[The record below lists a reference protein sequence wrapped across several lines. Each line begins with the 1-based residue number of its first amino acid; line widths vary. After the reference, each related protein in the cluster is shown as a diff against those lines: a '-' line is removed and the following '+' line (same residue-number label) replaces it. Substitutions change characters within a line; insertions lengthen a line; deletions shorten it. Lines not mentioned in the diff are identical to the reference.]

1 MKMLLT
7 GMILLAFSCIPKEPA
22 PKEDPNLVLQ
32 NDLPEMLRE
41 NSGMIAYNDL
51 IWFINDS
58 GNDSAMYG
66 YDRQQNKVVRT
77 VHVKNARNTDW
88 EEITQNDQYI
98 FIGDFG
104 NNASGNRTDLRIY
117 MIKKSDVGDNDTVQ
131 PYGVINFSYE
141 DQSDFTPQLPNNTDF
156 DCEAFIATDNSI
168 ILFTK
173 HWMDSKTKVYTL
185 AAIPGTQ
192 VAGYLAEWNVNGLVT
207 GSTWSANDDKLYLIG
222 YSGVVLPILW
232 EISGFDPENAH
243 FTNNKRTDFGLSYT
257 QAEGICILDNGT
269 LLVSSEEFTLI
280 NPGAPARLY
289 ELRR

>member
-173 HWMDSKTKVYTL
+173 HWMDSKW
-185 AAIPGTQ
+185 
-192 VAGYLAEWNVNGLVT
+192 AGY
-207 GSTWSANDDKLYLIG
+207 
-222 YSGVVLPILW
+222 
-232 EISGFDPENAH
+232 
-243 FTNNKRTDFGLSYT
+243 
-257 QAEGICILDNGT
+257 GIYMVGQ
-269 LLVSSEEFTLI
+269 
-280 NPGAPARLY
+280 
-289 ELRR
+289 